1 MTLRRT
7 LAALAAL
14 ISLNAFAA
22 QAHASTAQESMAQDD
37 RMLLEY
43 GTGLQ
48 AGALKDL
55 QSLGVTAIH
64 ADITWRSLAPS
75 PNSKKPPKGK
85 DLTNPATYRKSRWAI
100 LDSLVR
106 GAQSRGMAIL
116 LTPTAP
122 APLWGTTCSTA
133 DRKRARL
140 KGICRP
146 SASLYGKFVKALGKR
161 YSGNYFDSQSSA
173 TLPLPRISRWSI
185 YNEPNLKSWLY
196 PATTTSHGKLIP
208 TDAKLYRALA
218 YSAIAALQGSGHKKD
233 QILLGETGPI
243 GGGVSAVQPLFFYQ
257 ALFCINSHGGRLKGA
272 AAKQV
277 GCPKRIKKLAVT
289 GVAHHPYTRATVGS
303 LTAKPTPGNVTTAN
317 LSALRRVLKLGA
329 RAGAIPG
336 SAAAQ
341 IYLTEF
347 GVSSRPP
354 AALRYGVSLSEQAAR
369 INEAEYLAYRDR
381 SVRGFTQFALEDD
394 HLGAASHPG
403 RLVFQT
409 GLRFMATLNQLRSG
423 ILGKKKP
430 SYTAYR
436 NPLFVVD
443 RGRKVIVWG
452 GMRGAKNGSKVK
464 ILRGGK
470 TVKTVSLKNGYFST
484 TLSKRTG
491 SWQLKFGS
499 RKSRTATPTLL

>member
-7 LAALAAL
+7 LALIAALTSLMALAG
-14 ISLNAFAA
+14 
-22 QAHASTAQESMAQDD
+22 QAHASTTQESMAQDD
-37 RMLLEY
+37 RMLLNY
-43 GTGLQ
+43 GTGVQ

-55 QSLGVTAIH
+55 QSLGVTALH
-64 ADITWRSLAPS
+64 VDITWASLAPS
-75 PNSKKPPKGK
+75 ANSAKPPKGK
-85 DLTNPATYRKSRWAI
+85 DLTNPATYKASRWAI

-106 GAQSRGMAIL
+106 GAGLRNMSIL

-133 DRKRARL
+133 DRRRARL
-140 KGICRP
+140 KGICKP

-161 YSGNYFDSQSSA
+161 YSGTYFDPRSPA

-196 PATTTSHGKLIP
+196 PATTTSHGRLIP

-218 YSAIAALQGSGHKKD
+218 YSAIAALQGSGHKRD

-243 GGGVSAVQPLFFYQ
+243 GGGVSAVQPLYFHQ
-257 ALFCINSHGGRLKGA
+257 ALFCIDSRGKRLRGA

-289 GVAHHPYTRATVGS
+289 GIAHHPYTRATVGS
-303 LTAKPTPGNVTTAN
+303 LTARPAPGNVTTAN
-317 LSALRRVLKLGA
+317 ISALRRVLKLGS

-336 SAAAQ
+336 SAASQ
-341 IYLTEF
+341 IYITEF

-354 AALRYGVSLSEQAAR
+354 AARGYGVSLSEQSAR
-369 INEAEYLAYRDR
+369 INEADYLAYRDG

-394 HLGAASHPG
+394 QLGAGSHPG

-409 GLRFMATLNQLRSG
+409 GLRFIATAKQLHSG

-443 RGRKVIVWG
+443 RGRNVIVWG
-452 GMRGAKNGSKVK
+452 GMRGAKDGSKVQ

-470 TVKTVSLKNGYFST
+470 TVKTVSLRRGYFTT
-484 TLSKRTG
+484 TLSKGTG
-491 SWQLKFGS
+491 TWQLKFGS
-499 RKSRTATPTLL
+499 RKSRKAVPTRL

>member
-7 LAALAAL
+7 LALIAAL
-14 ISLNAFAA
+14 TSLLAFAA
-22 QAHASTAQESMAQDD
+22 QAHASKTQESMAQDD
-37 RMLLEY
+37 RMLLNY
-43 GTGLQ
+43 GTGVQ

-55 QSLGVTAIH
+55 QALGVTAIH
-64 ADITWRSLAPS
+64 ADITWSSLAPS

-85 DLTNPATYRKSRWAI
+85 DLTSPATYRASRWAI
-100 LDSLVR
+100 LDSLIR
-106 GAQSRGMAIL
+106 GAQSRGMSIL

-140 KGICRP
+140 KGICKP

-161 YSGNYFDSQSSA
+161 YSGNYFDTSSSA

-196 PATTTSHGKLIP
+196 PATTSSRGTLIP

-243 GGGVSAVQPLFFYQ
+243 GGGASAVQPLYFYQ
-257 ALFCINSHGGRLKGA
+257 ALFCIDARGKRLKGN

-289 GVAHHPYTRATVGS
+289 GIAHHPYTRATIGS

-317 LSALRRVLKLGA
+317 IPALRRVLTLGA

-336 SAAAQ
+336 GAASQ

-347 GVSSRPP
+347 GVSTRPP
-354 AALRYGVSLSEQAAR
+354 SAPRYGVSLSEQAAR
-369 INEAEYLAYRDR
+369 INEAEYLAYRQGAVR
-381 SVRGFTQFALEDD
+381 SFTQYQLEDD
-394 HLGAASHPG
+394 SLAAGSHRG

-409 GLRFMATLNQLRSG
+409 GLRFEASAAMLRG
-423 ILGKKKP
+423 GVLGKPKP
-430 SYTAYR
+430 SRAAYKV
-436 NPLFVVD
+436 PLFVVD
-443 RGRKVIVWG
+443 RGHKVTVWG
-452 GMRGAKNGSKVK
+452 GVRGVKSGKVK
-464 ILRGGK
+464 VLRGGK
-470 TVKTVSLKNGYFST
+470 TVKTVSLRKGYFST
-484 TLSKRTG
+484 TLSKG
-491 SWQLKFGS
+491 NGKWQLKFGS
-499 RKSRTATPTLL
+499 RKSRTATPTLI